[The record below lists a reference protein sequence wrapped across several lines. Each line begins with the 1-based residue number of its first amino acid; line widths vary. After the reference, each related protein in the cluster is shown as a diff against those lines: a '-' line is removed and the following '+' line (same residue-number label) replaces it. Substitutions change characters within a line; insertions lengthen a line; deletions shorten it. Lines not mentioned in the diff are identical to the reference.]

1 MLLIERIHPLIFFI
15 SFCIGLF
22 FVYIFSP
29 EPDIIFKYPTPENAH
44 KLVFTDDADNCY
56 KYVSNEVQ
64 CTDDAKDIPIQ
75 KKNSILNL

>member
-22 FVYIFSP
+22 FVYIFAP
-29 EPDIIFKYPTPENAH
+29 EPDIIYKYPTPENAH

-56 KYVSNEVQ
+56 KYNYKEVK
-64 CTDDAKDIPIQ
+64 CNDKAKHLPIQ
-75 KKNSILNL
+75 HVNNSK